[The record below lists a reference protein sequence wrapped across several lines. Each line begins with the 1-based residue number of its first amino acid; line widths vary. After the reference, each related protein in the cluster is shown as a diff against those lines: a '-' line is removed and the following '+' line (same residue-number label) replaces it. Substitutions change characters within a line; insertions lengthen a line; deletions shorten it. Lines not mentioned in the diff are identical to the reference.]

1 MAVGAVVAL
10 LATVGAATAAAPRAW
25 LADFEGGF
33 PADMLFVKGKKVA
46 GTTLGGV
53 VRRIGARHGVA
64 FFSPKMPE
72 KPPASWKSGGRE
84 RWILEEFGKFAASA
98 DGKVGWGQEQTLSP
112 RRRGLNASSGPLH
125 ALAARSLRLTVVR
138 EPVAHALSA
147 SAPPAS
153 PDERSSR
160 GERER
165 ARRQRY
171 VGARTSGRAA
181 RGRRTP
187 RPRIT
192 RRSTRASRGSGT

>member
-1 MAVGAVVAL
+1 MRAL
-10 LATVGAATAAAPRAW
+10 LALATAVAATTAAPRAW

-64 FFSPKMPE
+64 FFSPTMPK

-84 RWILEEFGKFAASA
+84 RWILEEFGKFAAKA

-125 ALAARSLRLTVVR
+125 ALATRSLRLTVVR

-147 SAPPAS
+147 SARRRPES
-153 PDERSSR
+153 VGGRD
-160 GERER
+160 
-165 ARRQRY
+165 ARRASDGQP
-171 VGARTSGRAA
+171 VAGARTSGRAA
-181 RGRRTP
+181 RGPRTP
-187 RPRIT
+187 RPRTT
-192 RRSTRASRGSGT
+192 RRWTRASRGSAT